1 MGEHYTLSATKRES
15 TREARRAERKAGR
28 VLGVIYGGGVEPMAL
43 SFDASE
49 LLRVYRKA
57 GQSAVI
63 EIDVE
68 GKKINAIVKTV
79 DLHPVRHELQHVDF
93 LVIKAGEK
101 TTVTLSIE
109 YVGESAAIKDLGGM
123 LMTEHTSLEVR
134 CLPKDIPANIEVD
147 LSQLENI
154 GDQVV
159 ISDLGLDPKKYEVM
173 GLDEDTMICAVAAPK
188 AVEEEEPETEE
199 GEESAEPEV
208 VGETTEEEAA
218 E

>member
-1 MGEHYTLSATKRES
+1 
-15 TREARRAERKAGR
+15 
-28 VLGVIYGGGVEPMAL
+28 MAL

-79 DLHPVRHELQHVDF
+79 DLHPVRHELAHVDF

-109 YVGESAAIKDLGGM
+109 YVGESAAIKNLGGM

-134 CLPKDIPANIEVD
+134 CLPKDIPSNIEVD
-147 LSQLENI
+147 LSKLENL
-154 GDQVV
+154 GDQVM
-159 ISDLGLDPKKYEVM
+159 ISDLGLDEKKYEVM
-173 GLDEDTMICAVAAPK
+173 GLEADTMICAVAAPK
-188 AVEEEEPETEE
+188 AVEEEEEAPAE

-208 VGETTEEEAA
+208 VGEKKEDEGSA